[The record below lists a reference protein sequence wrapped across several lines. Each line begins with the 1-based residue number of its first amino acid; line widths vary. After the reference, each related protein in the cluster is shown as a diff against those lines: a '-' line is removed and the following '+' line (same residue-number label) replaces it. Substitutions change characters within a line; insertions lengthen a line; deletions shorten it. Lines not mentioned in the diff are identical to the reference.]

1 MSELSVHPIVP
12 AANKALWFLAPVAL
26 LLVLV
31 LALLL
36 FVAHSVRHTRFE
48 LSAEGLRVRGDLY
61 GRFLPAGEF
70 DLGGARAVDLSR
82 EEPFRPKLRTNGVGL
97 PGYLSGWFRLRN
109 GEKALLFVTDRTRV
123 ARLPLR
129 GGSCLL
135 LSVAD
140 PEAFLAEARDRWGA
154 E

>member
-12 AANKALWFLAPVAL
+12 VANKAIWFLAPFAL
-26 LLVLV
+26 LLLLG

-36 FVAHSVRHTRFE
+36 FVSHSVRHTRFE
-48 LSAEGLRVRGDLY
+48 LSVQGLRVRGDLY

-70 DLGGARAVDLSR
+70 DLGGARVVDLLR
-82 EEPFRPKLRTNGVGL
+82 EESLRPKLRTNGIGL

-123 ARLPLR
+123 VRLPLR
-129 GGSCLL
+129 GGSCIL

-140 PEAFLAEARDRWGA
+140 PDAFLAEARDRWGGK
-154 E
+154 